1 MGFKVIVVGSVREI
15 NRRNVLSLLLDDICQ
30 AHDNGSIDPID
41 NRCTPAKQVICM
53 GVTLFANYVERK
65 HLSNVSPKR
74 MFEARSYLTLI
85 YGLSM

>member
-1 MGFKVIVVGSVREI
+1 
-15 NRRNVLSLLLDDICQ
+15 
-30 AHDNGSIDPID
+30 
-41 NRCTPAKQVICM
+41 M